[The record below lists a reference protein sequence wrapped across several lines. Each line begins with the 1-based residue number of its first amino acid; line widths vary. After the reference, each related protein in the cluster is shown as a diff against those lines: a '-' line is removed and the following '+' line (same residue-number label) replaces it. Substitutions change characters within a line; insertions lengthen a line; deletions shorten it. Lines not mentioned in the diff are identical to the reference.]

1 MSRNVSDPN
10 YSLLTSK
17 DFFGGTDAVR
27 IVIIIY
33 IFLSLILNILNLIVV
48 IRTKLKFILVN
59 YIEMGGLIVNFIHT
73 STYFFQW
80 VIKNDVHIYQ
90 IKDDEGNV
98 KWEVG
103 GLLIGNPNNFSAC
116 TLQGFLLISS
126 SISQDILINGFFYV
140 VNTPVGKEISNKVGY
155 SLFFG
160 LGICFPIV
168 FTLIYYF
175 VGALGI
181 NDEFCYVT
189 KFKYNIEKETV
200 SYSYYNGF
208 QPLVT
213 LVYLIRV
220 INLVFSAILLKNV
233 IDYIKSKSMEKQKLY
248 IFKSIIIPIIQ
259 LFTIGIGVI
268 YRLSNLIS
276 TSFSAKISKPYL
288 ILNTAD
294 GILFP
299 LAFLLKNGF
308 FSHFSKIMKGEIR
321 ASRAHLEDDKSK
333 ELRGDEDDEM
343 EAP

>member
-48 IRTKLKFILVN
+48 IRIKLKFILVN
-59 YIEMGGLIVNFIHT
+59 YIAMGGLTVNFIHT
-73 STYFFQW
+73 ATYFFQW
-80 VIKNDVHIYQ
+80 VIKNDVERYQ
-90 IKDDEGNV
+90 IKDNEGNV

-103 GLLIGNPNNFSAC
+103 GLLVGNPNKFSAC

-126 SISQDILINGFFYV
+126 SISQDILINGFFYI
-140 VNTPVGKEISNKVGY
+140 VNTPVGQEVSNKIGY

-175 VGALGI
+175 LGALGI

-189 KFKYNIEKETV
+189 KFKYNIVNETV
-200 SYSYYNGF
+200 SYSYYDGF

-233 IDYIKSKSMEKQKLY
+233 IDYIKTKNMNKQYIYKSV
-248 IFKSIIIPIIQ
+248 IIPIIQ

-276 TSFSAKISKPYL
+276 TSFSEKISKPYL

-294 GILFP
+294 GIFFP

-308 FSHFSKIMKGEIR
+308 FTHFSEIMKGEIR
-321 ASRAHLEDDKSK
+321 PSNAKQEDDKTK

-343 EAP
+343 ETS